1 LGKGE
6 EVMAN
11 KLKTPLKYPG
21 GKSRAM
27 DSMFP
32 YFPDL
37 STYSE
42 YRETF
47 LGGGSVAFAVTQ
59 RYPDLPMW
67 VNDLYWNL
75 YNFYVHLQK
84 DGEALAEEIKRQ
96 KFENLEQDKKKQM
109 FLDAKALLSTPSD
122 HGNPFDKA
130 AAFYIV
136 NKCSF
141 SGLGETG
148 SFSYDEGTLTLSA
161 IENLKGYSKL
171 MKNWRITNQS
181 YETLLGHKDNTF
193 VYLDPPYEISSFV
206 YGKKGDMHKSF
217 DHDIFADHCN
227 KSKMDMIISYN
238 DDKSVTNRFPGW
250 RQERFPLAYTMRS
263 NSEKYNADQKERL
276 ELLLLN
282 FEKTKASKGLDSF
295 FA

>member
-1 LGKGE
+1 
-6 EVMAN
+6 
-11 KLKTPLKYPG
+11 
-21 GKSRAM
+21 
-27 DSMFP
+27 MFP

-37 STYSE
+37 SNYTE

-84 DGEALAEEIKRQ
+84 DGDALAEEIKRL
-96 KFENLEQDKKKQM
+96 KFANIEPDSKKQL
-109 FLDAKALLSTPSD
+109 FLDSKAILSTGFTTDP
-122 HGNPFDKA
+122 NANFQKA
-130 AAFYIV
+130 VAFYIV

-148 SFSYDEGTLTLSA
+148 SFSYDENNFTLSA
-161 IENLKGYSKL
+161 IESLKGYGKL
-171 MKNWRITNQS
+171 MKNWKITNQS
-181 YETLLGHKDNTF
+181 YETLLDHQDNTF

-206 YGKKGDMHKSF
+206 YGNKGGMHKGF
-217 DHDIFADHCN
+217 DHDLFAEHCN
-227 KSKMDMIISYN
+227 ASKMDMVISYN
-238 DDKSVTNRFPGW
+238 DGDEVKRRFAKW
-250 RQERFPLAYTMRS
+250 RQEKFPLAYTMRS
-263 NSEKYNADQKERL
+263 NSEKYNANQKERL

-282 FEKTKASKGLDSF
+282 FEKNKANKGLDVF
-295 FA
+295 FDD

>member
-1 LGKGE
+1 
-6 EVMAN
+6 MAN

-21 GKSRAM
+21 GKSRAI

-37 STYSE
+37 SNYTE

-84 DGEALAEEIKRQ
+84 DGDALAEEIKRL
-96 KFENLEQDKKKQM
+96 KFANIEPDSKKQL
-109 FLDAKALLSTPSD
+109 FLDSKAILSTGFTTDP
-122 HGNPFDKA
+122 NANFQKA
-130 AAFYIV
+130 VAFYIV

-148 SFSYDEGTLTLSA
+148 SFSYDENNFTLSA
-161 IENLKGYSKL
+161 IENLKGYGKL
-171 MKNWRITNQS
+171 MKNWKITNQS
-181 YETLLGHKDNTF
+181 YETLLDHQDNTF

-217 DHDIFADHCN
+217 DHDRFAERCN
-227 KSKMDMIISYN
+227 GSKMDMIISYN
-238 DDKSVTNRFPGW
+238 DDESVTNRFPNW
-250 RQERFPLAYTMRS
+250 RQERFPLSYTMRS

-282 FEKTKASKGLDSF
+282 FEKTKANKGLDVF
-295 FA
+295 FDD